1 MIVSMRKLSLLVFYK
16 DYQSFLEELREKGVV
31 HIYENKQRSA
41 EDEALQG
48 KLRFIKRLNEMIR
61 LLENRGIK
69 EKGGRVEVPEEDLL
83 SYLEGQYHR
92 QEQIAVQLGE
102 LEKEIAKDLQDEI
115 DSFKARKMTLNAF
128 YEDYIEQKQE
138 LKTSTRTN
146 YKYMYKK
153 YVSEELS
160 H

>member
-102 LEKEIAKDLQDEI
+102 LEKEKIGRASCRE
-115 DSFKARKMTLNAF
+115 R
-128 YEDYIEQKQE
+128 
-138 LKTSTRTN
+138 
-146 YKYMYKK
+146 
-153 YVSEELS
+153 V
-160 H
+160 